1 MSYLLLI
8 LYLFNEDCWQSMATS
23 GWQFICDLYEEQQSK
38 VVPEVSL
45 TYLFTVRFIM
55 ICFQD
60 IQIKITIKCT
70 KNIILP
76 TTFDGL
82 WCLTPLSTIFQLY
95 CGSYIVTIQ
104 YNERTKRKIWF
115 CKLRHNTEE
124 YMERWSWEENSRFCL
139 PYTMLKR
146 CGEILRSMATSG
158 WQFICDLYEEQQS
171 KVVPEV
177 SLTYLYMYLYIVNY

>member
-1 MSYLLLI
+1 MLQLI
-8 LYLFNEDCWQSMATS
+8 Y
-23 GWQFICDLYEEQQSK
+23 I
-38 VVPEVSL
+38 
-45 TYLFTVRFIM
+45 TVRFIM

-82 WCLTPLSTIFQLY
+82 WCLMPLSTIFQLY

-104 YNERTKRKIWF
+104 YNERTKRTIWF

-124 YMERWSWEENSRFCL
+124 YMERWSWEKNSRFCL

-146 CGEILRSMATSG
+146 CGEVLREQDDGRFGLSYWYPEFNSLS
-158 WQFICDLYEEQQS
+158 WQIWS
-171 KVVPEV
+171 SINV
-177 SLTYLYMYLYIVNY
+177 